1 MDSAVIDTINDYV
14 NDLETNYIFF
24 FASLVASNINAFY
37 TRFNN
42 RNYMSLDGIINDSKE
57 YYLKDDKEKNLLY
70 YLIDE
75 ALKEK
80 YHLKI
85 KDKEKGRENR
95 WLTTKKVI
103 TRSILTGI
111 QVIWQKPESKFL
123 MT

>member
-1 MDSAVIDTINDYV
+1 MDSAVIDTIDDYV
-14 NDLETNYIFF
+14 NALETNYMFF

-75 ALKEK
+75 TLKEK

-85 KDKEKGRENR
+85 TDKDKLIVEK
-95 WLTTKKVI
+95 L
-103 TRSILTGI
+103 
-111 QVIWQKPESKFL
+111 
-123 MT
+123 

>member
-1 MDSAVIDTINDYV
+1 MDSAVIDTINYYV

-57 YYLKDDKEKNLLY
+57 YYLTGDKEKNLLY
-70 YLIDE
+70 YLIDKT
-75 ALKEK
+75 LKEK

-85 KDKEKGRENR
+85 TDKEKLIVE
-95 WLTTKKVI
+95 KI
-103 TRSILTGI
+103 
-111 QVIWQKPESKFL
+111 SKS
-123 MT
+123 

>member
-1 MDSAVIDTINDYV
+1 MDSAVIDTIDDYV

-57 YYLKDDKEKNLLY
+57 YYLTGDKEKNLLY
-70 YLIDE
+70 YLIDKT
-75 ALKEK
+75 LKEK

-85 KDKEKGRENR
+85 TDKEKLIVE
-95 WLTTKKVI
+95 KI
-103 TRSILTGI
+103 
-111 QVIWQKPESKFL
+111 SKS
-123 MT
+123 

>member
-1 MDSAVIDTINDYV
+1 MGKKQD
-14 NDLETNYIFF
+14 DLFQQFIYKIGERSKLWIVQLFF

-75 ALKEK
+75 TLKEK

-85 KDKEKGRENR
+85 TDKDKLIVEK
-95 WLTTKKVI
+95 L
-103 TRSILTGI
+103 
-111 QVIWQKPESKFL
+111 
-123 MT
+123 

>member
-1 MDSAVIDTINDYV
+1 MDSAVIDTIDDYV
-14 NDLETNYIFF
+14 NALETNYMFF

-70 YLIDE
+70 YLIDKT
-75 ALKEK
+75 LKEK

-85 KDKEKGRENR
+85 TDKEKLIVEK
-95 WLTTKKVI
+95 L
-103 TRSILTGI
+103 
-111 QVIWQKPESKFL
+111 
-123 MT
+123 

>member
-1 MDSAVIDTINDYV
+1 MDSAVIDRINDYV
-14 NDLETNYIFF
+14 NELETNYIFF
-24 FASLVASNINAFY
+24 FAYLVASNINAFY

-85 KDKEKGRENR
+85 TDKEKLIVEK
-95 WLTTKKVI
+95 L
-103 TRSILTGI
+103 
-111 QVIWQKPESKFL
+111 
-123 MT
+123 

>member
-1 MDSAVIDTINDYV
+1 MDSAVIDTIDDYV
-14 NDLETNYIFF
+14 NALETNYMFF

-57 YYLKDDKEKNLLY
+57 YYLTDDKEKKLLY

-85 KDKEKGRENR
+85 TDKEKLIVEK
-95 WLTTKKVI
+95 L
-103 TRSILTGI
+103 
-111 QVIWQKPESKFL
+111 
-123 MT
+123 

>member
-14 NDLETNYIFF
+14 YDLETNYIFF

-85 KDKEKGRENR
+85 TDKEKLIVEK
-95 WLTTKKVI
+95 L
-103 TRSILTGI
+103 
-111 QVIWQKPESKFL
+111 
-123 MT
+123 